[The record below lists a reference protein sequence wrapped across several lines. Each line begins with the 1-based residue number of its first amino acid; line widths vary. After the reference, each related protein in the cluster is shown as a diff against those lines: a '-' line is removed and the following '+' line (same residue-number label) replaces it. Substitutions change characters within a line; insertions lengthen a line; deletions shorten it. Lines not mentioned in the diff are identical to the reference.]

1 VLPGALHP
9 CEKGPALAHRLD
21 DLLSALGILHIGS
34 REVDHQQAAGRVDR
48 NVPLA
53 PFHPLGG
60 IIAASVRRCRSFDG
74 LAVDHAGRRAR
85 LPASLLPV
93 EHQGDIVQGL
103 EQQAADKAP
112 EPPIHRLPGPE
123 LMRQH
128 APAAAGVGQ
137 IMNGIE
143 DLAQVHLGLAAAL
156 GGLGQD
162 RSDPLLFL
170 IGQVSGV
177 APPLKSLLALAMFF
191 RPHPAHVDPTL
202 PQSDPLRHCQ
212 TRSKGARYL

>member
-1 VLPGALHP
+1 VL
-9 CEKGPALAHRLD
+9 EKGPALAHRLD
-21 DLLSALGILHIGS
+21 DLLGALRILNIG
-34 REVDHQQAAGRVDR
+34 RGEINQQQAPVRVHRDVAFAAFNLLGRIV
-48 NVPLA
+48 
-53 PFHPLGG
+53 
-60 IIAASVRRCRSFDG
+60 AASARGCGSFDR

-85 LPASLLPV
+85 LPASLFPV